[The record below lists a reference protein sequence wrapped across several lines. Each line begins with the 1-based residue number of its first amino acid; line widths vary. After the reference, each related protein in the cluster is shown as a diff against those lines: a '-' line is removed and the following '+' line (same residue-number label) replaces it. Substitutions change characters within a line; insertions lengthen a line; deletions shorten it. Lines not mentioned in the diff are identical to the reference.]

1 MNTAASLIN
10 PNFILMVIRQIREQP
25 LDARSLATLVL
36 AAGCAAVM
44 FLHAAPAG
52 GNDIALE
59 AACLATGEFAC
70 QGPEVDPL
78 ALVAH
83 GTQGVHPPAGQRLGP
98 DRRSRRCR
106 RRLRIGTC
114 LSGVIAAA
122 GQKRTGSRGTDQS

>member
-10 PNFILMVIRQIREQP
+10 PSFILMVIRQIREQP

-44 FLHAAPAG
+44 FLHAASAG
-52 GNDIALE
+52 GNDIAPE

-83 GTQGVHPPAGQRLGP
+83 GTHGFIRRLGSALDP
-98 DRRSRRCR
+98 
-106 RRLRIGTC
+106 IG
-114 LSGVIAAA
+114 GQDAAA
-122 GQKRTGSRGTDQS
+122 AV

>member
-10 PNFILMVIRQIREQP
+10 PSFILMVIRQIREQP

-70 QGPEVDPL
+70 QGPEVDPEVDPL

-83 GTQGVHPPAGQRLGP
+83 GTHGSIRRLGSALDP
-98 DRRSRRCR
+98 
-106 RRLRIGTC
+106 IG
-114 LSGVIAAA
+114 GQDAAA
-122 GQKRTGSRGTDQS
+122 AA

>member
-10 PNFILMVIRQIREQP
+10 PSFILMVIRQIREQP

-83 GTQGVHPPAGQRLGP
+83 GTHGSIRRLGSALDP
-98 DRRSRRCR
+98 
-106 RRLRIGTC
+106 IG
-114 LSGVIAAA
+114 GQDAAA
-122 GQKRTGSRGTDQS
+122 AA

>member
-1 MNTAASLIN
+1 LCRRADAHNHLLASS
-10 PNFILMVIRQIREQP
+10 
-25 LDARSLATLVL
+25 RSAGQLCRGGAYPLVL

-59 AACLATGEFAC
+59 AAGLATGEFAC

-83 GTQGVHPPAGQRLGP
+83 GTHGSIRRLGSALDP
-98 DRRSRRCR
+98 
-106 RRLRIGTC
+106 IG
-114 LSGVIAAA
+114 GQDAAA
-122 GQKRTGSRGTDQS
+122 AA